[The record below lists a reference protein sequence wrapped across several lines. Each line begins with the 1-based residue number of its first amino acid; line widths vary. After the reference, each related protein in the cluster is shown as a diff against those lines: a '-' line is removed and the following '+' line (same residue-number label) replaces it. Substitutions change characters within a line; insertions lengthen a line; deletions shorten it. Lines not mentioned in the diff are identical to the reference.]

1 MQKNNVEKKS
11 YVDLWLVLIV
21 VLVVL
26 ALYKFYPRK
35 TAVDTKPHEDVL
47 ELNVKP
53 IEPRDVKISNKYIGF
68 VTPINAVDITS
79 YINGY
84 LEDVMVKGGEE
95 VEAGDTLIVIK
106 QDEYKANLDQAKAQI
121 MSAQANLTNL
131 QAYYNRIKK
140 AGSKAVSKSE
150 VDAAKAQ
157 FLSAQAAV
165 AEAKANYALAKVNYD
180 YTVIQAPISGI
191 IGNVDLTK
199 GDYVSPASG
208 SLLKLIQYNPI
219 RVVFSITDKEYLDEM
234 AKNPGNLYGG
244 DSIQIRLSNGKIFA
258 PKGQFKYFGNEL
270 NRETNSLAVYADFEN
285 ADKMLVANA
294 YVDVLIERMFEG
306 GVVVKQNL
314 VTLSPD
320 GNYVYVVNGDK
331 LNKQVVD
338 IVTTKGNDYVLRNT
352 FKSGDLLVL
361 DKINRINPDQKIKV
375 NVAGTG
381 KADAAAG
388 GEKK

>member
-11 YVDLWLVLIV
+11 YIDLWLVLIV
-21 VLVVL
+21 VLVVV
-26 ALYKFYPRK
+26 ALYKFYPQK
-35 TAVDTKPHEDVL
+35 KVVETKGRDEVL
-47 ELNVKP
+47 ELSVTPIKP
-53 IEPRDVKISNKYIGF
+53 ESVKISNQYIGF
-68 VTPINAVDITS
+68 VTPINSVDVTS

-84 LEDVMVKGGEE
+84 LEDIMVKGGEE

-234 AKNPGNLYGG
+234 AKNPENLYS
-244 DSIQIRLSNGKIFA
+244 DDTIQIRLSNGKIFT
-258 PKGQFKYFGNEL
+258 PKGKFQYFGNEL
-270 NRETNSLAVYADFEN
+270 NRDTNSLAVYADFEN
-285 ADKMLVANA
+285 ADKMLIANA
-294 YVDVLIERMFEG
+294 YVDVLIDRMFED

-314 VTLSPD
+314 VSLAPD
-320 GNYVYVVNGDK
+320 GNYVYVVNDGK
-331 LNKQVVD
+331 LSKSVVD
-338 IVTTKGNDYVLRNT
+338 IVTTKGTDYVLRNT

-361 DKINRINPDQKIKV
+361 DKIGRLNPEQKIKIKM
-375 NVAGTG
+375 AGVDTAG
-381 KADAAAG
+381 K
-388 GEKK
+388 EKK